1 MSIDRLSKWLAAGML
16 FIGVA
21 CLVSMW
27 QAEQYNQQSLR
38 MAQQSVEVVS
48 LTAQLSVDNR
58 RMTQFARLY
67 VATGDGFYLKQ
78 YQQMAEAGGIR
89 QALRQLREA
98 ELQPLERRQLRQVLE
113 ADQVQTQLEQR
124 ALQERQTDG
133 HSSLLEEAPYV
144 QSELA
149 ISALLDDFR
158 VHSAAHQNQ
167 LMTESVGEAAKFKNL
182 AALVLGL
189 TMIYVVL
196 AQLFVRHKL
205 LMPLRQLTAQ
215 TRRLQ
220 AGEEIADLEHCRAPD
235 ELGELARA
243 LDDYRV
249 VNQHVLRQQWVK
261 DCIGGLAQVLPSCLN
276 RSALLARLGE
286 ALQPWLPGVQVG
298 FCEQEH
304 DSAGI
309 DSELIY
315 HLPLQWGDQQQDII
329 ELRLQQRPD
338 ARQATFL
345 HALHEPL
352 HAWWGLMLQREH
364 KQRLLQQAREQA
376 EQLVYQQSALTAT
389 ERWYRGIVEAAP
401 DGLLVLDGA
410 GRIILANLECERILG
425 YPAEGLLGQ
434 HFRVLVPDD
443 QREVLAGILRSFYID
458 PATNQVG
465 EGSALRFD
473 GSEFPIEI
481 RVSLLPSLSG
491 DSQSLCVVIRDL
503 TERKQHERRL
513 QLAHEQQRAILMAA
527 PNGIAFINGEVIVQA
542 NSSLHD
548 FFGYAEGELLGQSP
562 LVWLDAGAVQESVGT
577 IRQLLN
583 QGETYRRELHLR
595 RKDGSHFWGAV
606 SARAVSPGD
615 MRQGSIWLIKDVSLQ
630 NAAAAEMREA
640 RELAEAAVRVKAEF
654 LANMSHEIRTPMNA
668 IIGMTHLV
676 LATALD
682 ERQRDY
688 LGKVQSSSRHLLGIL
703 DDILDVSKIEAGK
716 LQLDTQDFS
725 LNRLLQEATDLVQAR
740 LLDKGLGLSLLVA
753 ADVPDQL
760 HGDPLRLRQILL
772 NYLSNAVKFTEQGHI
787 DVVVQRC
794 PENATGVC
802 LEFLVRDTGI
812 GLSPEQCARLFE
824 SFQQADAST
833 TRRYGGTGLGLA
845 IAKQLTHLM
854 GGQVKVCSTLGEG
867 STFSFSAH
875 LQLAHAPLCEQ
886 DSACASWGQGGAQG
900 ARVLLVEDNDLNQQ
914 VAAELLQ
921 AMGCVVDIAGNGQQ
935 ALEWLA
941 SQAYELVFMDM
952 QMPIM
957 DGLTATRALRQ
968 RTELAELPVVAM
980 TANAMREDREA
991 CQAAGMN
998 DFICKPFEPQTLQS
1012 VLQRWLGGRWVQ
1024 RPQGSSQDCKL
1035 HLHGVDTHAGLRRV
1049 LGNEALYRQLLGQF
1063 LTGQERLLEQLQNCL
1078 DSGDAPGAEL
1088 LAHGCRGVAATLGAD
1103 ALATAAG
1110 ALEQHARAHGSTAAC
1125 QPLLAALAAQL
1136 QPLLDQLR
1144 QWQTVEHEVAAEVDD
1159 ALVQQVAAQLDEL
1172 LADYDSEAL
1181 TCFTG
1186 HVPLLRAAFP
1196 RQAARL
1202 AAALERFEFDKA
1214 RAYLQEALSARLEPV
1229 S

>member
-16 FIGVA
+16 IIGGA
-21 CLVSMW
+21 CLFSMW

-38 MAQQSVEVVS
+38 MAQQSIKVVS

-67 VATGDGFYLKQ
+67 VATGDSFYRER
-78 YQQMAEAGGIR
+78 YQQMAEAGGIT
-89 QALRQLREA
+89 QALRQLRAA
-98 ELQPLERRQLRQVLE
+98 ELQPMQQRQLRQVLE
-113 ADQVQTQLEQR
+113 ADQLQTRVEQQAMEQR
-124 ALQERQTDG
+124 FTGGPSR
-133 HSSLLEEAPYV
+133 LLEEPPYV

-149 ISALLDDFR
+149 ISTLLDEFR
-158 VHSAAHQNQ
+158 VHSATYQNQ
-167 LMTESVGEAAKFKNL
+167 LMTASVAEAAKVKRL

-205 LMPLRQLTAQ
+205 LKPLRQLTEQ

-220 AGEEIADLEHCRAPD
+220 AGEELDDLEHCHAPD

-249 VNQHVLRQQWVK
+249 VNQQVLRQQWVK
-261 DCIGGLAQVLPSCLN
+261 DCLGELAQVLPTCLN
-276 RSALLARLGE
+276 RSELISRLE
-286 ALQPWLPGVQVG
+286 ERLQPWLPGVEVG
-298 FCEQEH
+298 FCEQECCL
-304 DSAGI
+304 
-309 DSELIY
+309 EQNERLY
-315 HLPLQWGDQQQDII
+315 HLPLRWGDQQEDLID
-329 ELRLQQRPD
+329 LRLQQPPD
-338 ARQATFL
+338 ARQTALL

-364 KQRLLQQAREQA
+364 KQRLLQQARDQA
-376 EQLVYQQSALTAT
+376 EQLEYQRSALTAT

-401 DGLLVLDGA
+401 DGLLVLDMS

-425 YPAEGLLGQ
+425 YPGDGLLGQ
-434 HFRVLVPDD
+434 HFRVLVPEG
-443 QREVLAGILRSFYID
+443 QRQVLAGILRNFYLD
-458 PATNQVG
+458 PAVNQVG
-465 EGSALRFD
+465 EGMALRFD
-473 GSEFPIEI
+473 GSEFAIEI

-527 PNGIAFINGEVIVQA
+527 PNGIAFISGEVIVQA
-542 NSSLHD
+542 NSSLHGL
-548 FFGYAEGELLGQSP
+548 FGYAEGELLGHSP
-562 LVWLDAGAVQESVGT
+562 LIWLDAGSAHDSVT
-577 IRQLLN
+577 QIRQLLN

-595 RKDGSHFWGAV
+595 RQDGSHFWGAV

-615 MRQGSIWLIKDVSLQ
+615 MSQGSIWLIKDVSLQ
-630 NAAAAEMREA
+630 YAAAAEMREA

-676 LATALD
+676 LATSLD

-703 DDILDVSKIEAGK
+703 DDILDFSKIEAGK
-716 LQLDTQDFS
+716 LQLDPQDFS
-725 LNRLLQEATDLVQAR
+725 LQCLLQETTDLVQAR
-740 LLDKGLGLSLLVA
+740 LLDKGLALSLVVA
-753 ADVPDQL
+753 AQVPDQL

-772 NYLSNAVKFTEQGHI
+772 NYLSNAVKFTEQGCI
-787 DVVVQRC
+787 EVAVQRC
-794 PENATGVC
+794 EAAGSGLC
-802 LEFLVRDTGI
+802 LEFSVRDTGI
-812 GLSPEQCARLFE
+812 GLTAEQCAKLFA

-845 IAKQLTHLM
+845 IAKQLTELM
-854 GGQVKVCSTLGEG
+854 GGQVKVHSTPGQG
-867 STFSFSAH
+867 STFSFSAN
-875 LQLAHAPLCEQ
+875 LQLAHAPVRKQ
-886 DSACASWGQGGAQG
+886 PRDGATWVAGHALG

-921 AMGCVVDIAGNGQQ
+921 AMGCQVDIASNGQQ
-935 ALEWLA
+935 ALERLA
-941 SQAYELVFMDM
+941 GQAYELVFMDM
-952 QMPIM
+952 QMPVM
-957 DGLTATRALRQ
+957 DGLAATRALRL
-968 RTELAELPVVAM
+968 RPDLAGLPVVAM

-998 DFICKPFEPQTLQS
+998 DFISKPFEPQTLQG
-1012 VLQRWLGGRWVQ
+1012 VLQRWLGGRWQ
-1024 RPQGSSQDCKL
+1024 ALPATEQAAQLQLD
-1035 HLHGVDTHAGLRRV
+1035 GVDTQAGLRRL

-1063 LTGQERLLEQLQNCL
+1063 LAGQEHLLEQLQSRLNA
-1078 DSGDAPGAEL
+1078 GDVAGAEL
-1088 LAHGCRGVAATLGAD
+1088 LAHGCRGIAATLGAE
-1103 ALATAAG
+1103 AVATAAG
-1110 ALEQHARAHGSTAAC
+1110 ALELHVRAHPGTVDH
-1125 QPLLAALAAQL
+1125 QPLLDALAAVL

-1144 QWQTVEHEVAAEVDD
+1144 QLQSTAHEVAAEVDD
-1159 ALVQQVAAQLDEL
+1159 ALLRQVCAQLSEL

-1181 TCFTG
+1181 SCFTS
-1186 HVPLLRAAFP
+1186 HAPLLRAAFP

-1202 AAALERFEFDKA
+1202 SAALQRFEFDKA
-1214 RAYLQEALSARLEPV
+1214 RACLQEALGARLEPV
-1229 S
+1229 A

>member
-16 FIGVA
+16 VIGTA
-21 CLVSMW
+21 CLVSLW

-38 MAQQSVEVVS
+38 MAQQSIEVVS

-67 VATGDGFYLKQ
+67 VATGDAFYREQ
-78 YQQMAEAGGIR
+78 YQQMAEAGGIT
-89 QALRQLREA
+89 QSLRQLREA
-98 ELQPLERRQLRQVLE
+98 KLQPMQQRQLRQVLE
-113 ADQVQTQLEQR
+113 ADQLQTRLEQQ
-124 ALQERQTDG
+124 ALDDHHATGR
-133 HSSLLEEAPYV
+133 SSLLEQAAYV

-149 ISALLDDFR
+149 ISALLDEFR
-158 VHSAAHQNQ
+158 VHSAAYQNQ
-167 LMTESVGEAAKFKNL
+167 LMTASVAEAAKVKKL

-189 TMIYVVL
+189 TMIYFVL
-196 AQLFVRHKL
+196 AQVFLRHKL
-205 LMPLRQLTAQ
+205 LKPLRQLTRQ

-220 AGEEIADLEHCRAPD
+220 AGEELAELEHCRAPD

-243 LDDYRV
+243 LDDYRL

-261 DCIGGLAQVLPSCLN
+261 DCIGELAQVLPACLD

-286 ALQPWLPGVQVG
+286 ALQPWLQDVEVG
-298 FCEQEH
+298 FCAQEH
-304 DSAGI
+304 GPQAAADKR
-309 DSELIY
+309 LY
-315 HLPLQWGDQQQDII
+315 HIALRWGEQQEDTI
-329 ELRLQQRPD
+329 ELHLQQPPD
-338 ARQATFL
+338 ARQAAL
-345 HALHEPL
+345 LQALHEPL

-364 KQRLLQQAREQA
+364 KQRLLQQARGQA
-376 EQLVYQQSALTAT
+376 EQLENQQRALTAT

-401 DGLLVLDGA
+401 DGLLVLDMS

-425 YPAEGLLGQ
+425 YPADGLVGQ
-434 HFRVLVPDD
+434 HFRVLVPQG
-443 QREVLAGILRSFYID
+443 QRQVLAGILRSFYID

-465 EGSALRFD
+465 EGRALRFD

-481 RVSLLPSLSG
+481 RVSLLPSLRG

-527 PNGIAFINGEVIVQA
+527 PNGIAFISGELIVQA
-542 NSSLHD
+542 NSSLHG

-562 LVWLDAGAVQESVGT
+562 LIWFDADAVPENIAS

-583 QGETYRRELHLR
+583 RGETYRRELYLR

-615 MRQGSIWLIKDVSLQ
+615 MTQGSIWLIKDVSLQ
-630 NAAAAEMREA
+630 YAAAAEMREA

-676 LATALD
+676 LATPLD

-703 DDILDVSKIEAGK
+703 DDILDFSKIEAGK

-725 LNRLLQEATDLVQAR
+725 LNRLLQEVTDLVQAR
-740 LLDKGLGLSLLVA
+740 LLDKGLGLSLMVA
-753 ADVPDQL
+753 ADVPDAL

-787 DVVVQRC
+787 EVLVQRC
-794 PENATGVC
+794 ENTVLGVC
-802 LEFLVRDTGI
+802 LAFEVRDTGI

-845 IAKQLTHLM
+845 IAKQLTELM
-854 GGQVKVCSTLGEG
+854 GGQVQVCSALGEG
-867 STFSFSAH
+867 STFSFSAQ
-875 LQLAHAPLCEQ
+875 LQRAHAPLCEH
-886 DSACASWGQGGAQG
+886 DNLASNWAPGCAQG

-921 AMGCVVDIAGNGQQ
+921 AMGCEVDIAGNGEQ
-935 ALEWLA
+935 ALALLA
-941 SQAYELVFMDM
+941 GQDYALVFMDM
-952 QMPIM
+952 QMPVM
-957 DGLTATRALRQ
+957 DGLAATRALRQ
-968 RTELAELPVVAM
+968 RPDLAGLPVVAM

-998 DFICKPFEPQTLQS
+998 DFISKPFEPHTLQA
-1012 VLQRWLGGRWVQ
+1012 VLQRWLGGCRE
-1024 RPQGSSQDCKL
+1024 PSPSSPASCQL
-1035 HLHGVDTHAGLRRV
+1035 RLSGVDTHAGLRRV

-1063 LTGQERLLEQLQNCL
+1063 LTGQERLLEQLQGCL
-1078 DSGDAPGAEL
+1078 HSGDAAGAEL
-1088 LAHGCRGVAATLGAD
+1088 LAHGCRGVAATLGAE
-1103 ALATAAG
+1103 ALANAAG
-1110 ALEQHARAHGSTAAC
+1110 ALERQVREHGVTAAC
-1125 QPLLAALAAQL
+1125 QPLLAALGSVL
-1136 QPLLDQLR
+1136 QPLLEQLR
-1144 QWQTVEHEVAAEVDD
+1144 QLQTTAHEVAAEVDE
-1159 ALVQQVAAQLDEL
+1159 ALLQQVCTQLADL
-1172 LADYDSEAL
+1172 LAEYDSEAL
-1181 TCFTG
+1181 AFFTE
-1186 HVPLLRAAFP
+1186 HAPLLRGAFP
-1196 RQAARL
+1196 REVARM

-1214 RAYLQEALSARLEPV
+1214 RACLHEALSARLEPV
-1229 S
+1229 G